1 MCLSGQ
7 EAFSFALQKAI
18 GIEEAPLWPGK
29 SRFCSGS
36 LSLLVAAFERWEK
49 RRGGRFSHVLL
60 KYLFQ
65 SLVTNVKVIC
75 ELKEGEVIAWWVGNV
90 VASVAAPGYHR
101 WEPSAALRRGRA
113 AELS

>member
-36 LSLLVAAFERWEK
+36 LSLLVAAFERWGDET
-49 RRGGRFSHVLL
+49 GG
-60 KYLFQ
+60 
-65 SLVTNVKVIC
+65 KVF
-75 ELKEGEVIAWWVGNV
+75 
-90 VASVAAPGYHR
+90 P
-101 WEPSAALRRGRA
+101 RA
-113 AELS
+113 AEILVSVISNECQSNL